1 MTTERECP
9 ECGEYTKMDND
20 AKSFECKN
28 CLQQWRINYDS
39 DYQEGRYIDC
49 TTLSPL

>member
-9 ECGEYTKMDND
+9 ECGEYTEIDDD
-20 AKSFECKN
+20 AKSFQCSGCK
-28 CLQQWRINYDS
+28 LEWRINYDYS
-39 DYQEGRYIDC
+39 NDFGIWTDC